1 MNESA
6 IEIETQVETPLS
18 RVELVYRKLR
28 DSIIT
33 NQFPPGY
40 QALEPEIAKN
50 LGVSRT
56 PVREALIRL
65 EAENLIQLVP
75 RRGMRV
81 LPLVPEDIKE
91 INEILTGLEC
101 MAVELFAKQNPGHD
115 VLEPMETALDEMDT
129 ALRNSDLDA
138 WAEADEKFHRL
149 LLALAGNQRLATMA
163 ENVRAQSQRSRKITL
178 KLRPSP
184 ESSNQAYRQVLKAV
198 ATGDAEK
205 AKSLHYQHRVEMS
218 QMLVELLEKYQLP
231 HL

>member
-1 MNESA
+1 MNDSA
-6 IEIETQVETPLS
+6 IEIEPSLS

-40 QALEPEIAKN
+40 QALEPEIAKQ

-81 LPLVPEDIKE
+81 LPLVPDDIKE
-91 INEILTGLEC
+91 INEILTGLEV
-101 MAVELFAKQNPGHD
+101 MAVELLAKQKPGRD
-115 VLEPMETALDEMDT
+115 LLEPMESALDEMDRSLLT
-129 ALRNSDLDA
+129 GDMEL
-138 WAEADEKFHRL
+138 WAEADEKFHRFL
-149 LLALAGNQRLATMA
+149 LVLAGNQRLATMA
-163 ENVRAQSQRSRKITL
+163 ESVRVQSQRSRKITL

-184 ESSNQAYRQVLKAV
+184 ETTNSAYRKVLNAI
-198 ATGDAEK
+198 AQGHWQDAKEI
-205 AKSLHYQHRVEMS
+205 HYQHRVELS
-218 QMLVELLEKYQLP
+218 QMLVDLLEKYQLP

>member
-1 MNESA
+1 MNDSA
-6 IEIETQVETPLS
+6 IEQETSLS

-28 DSIIT
+28 DNIIT

-40 QALEPEIAKN
+40 QALEPEIAKQ

-81 LPLVPEDIKE
+81 LPLVPDDIKE
-91 INEILTGLEC
+91 INEILTGLEV
-101 MAVELFAKQNPGHD
+101 MAVELLAKQKPGRD
-115 VLEPMETALDEMDT
+115 LLEPMESALDEMDKSLLT
-129 ALRNSDLDA
+129 GDMEL
-138 WAEADEKFHRL
+138 WAEADEKFHRF
-149 LLALAGNQRLATMA
+149 LLALAGNQRLASMA
-163 ENVRAQSQRSRKITL
+163 ESVRIQSQRSRKITL

-184 ESSNQAYRQVLKAV
+184 ESTNSAYRKLLNAIAAGNWQ
-198 ATGDAEK
+198 E
-205 AKSLHYQHRVEMS
+205 AKEVHYQHRLEVS
-218 QMLVELLEKYQLP
+218 QMLVDLLEKYQLP

>member
-6 IEIETQVETPLS
+6 TEVETSLS

-81 LPLVPEDIKE
+81 LPLVPGDIKE

-101 MAVELFAKQNPGHD
+101 MAVELLAKQNPGHD
-115 VLEPMETALDEMDT
+115 VLEPMESALEEMDSAIRT
-129 ALRNSDLDA
+129 SDMEA
-138 WAEADEKFHRL
+138 WSEADEKFHRL
-149 LLALAGNQRLATMA
+149 LLALAGNQRLASMA

-184 ESSNQAYRQVLKAV
+184 ESSNQAYRKVLHAI
-198 ATGDAEK
+198 AAGDADM
-205 AKSLHYQHRVEMS
+205 AKSLHYQHCVEQS
-218 QMLVELLEKYQLP
+218 QMLIELLEKYQLP